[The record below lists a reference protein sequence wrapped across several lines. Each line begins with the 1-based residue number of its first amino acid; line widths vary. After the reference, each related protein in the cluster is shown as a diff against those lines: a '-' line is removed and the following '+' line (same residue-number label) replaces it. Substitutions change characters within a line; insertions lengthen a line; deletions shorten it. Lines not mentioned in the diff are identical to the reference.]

1 MASSLARI
9 AARGVL
15 WTGFGQVLR
24 QVIQVVSSVVLA
36 RLLLPA
42 DFGLLGMAI
51 FFVGFAQLF
60 ADFGIGSAIIHRQEL
75 DQRILSSSFWFGVI
89 VSAGL
94 AVLVSLCAE
103 PVAAFYGEPSLVP
116 IVLMLSIN
124 LILTGAQA
132 VPMARL
138 QQQMRFADAAKA
150 QVLSGLI
157 AATTAIV
164 LAFAGFGV
172 WALVFQ
178 PIVGSTVMLALM
190 MYFGEW
196 RPSFTMHW
204 PSVRSLLG
212 FSGHVLSSSMI
223 TYATRNVDQ
232 LLIGRFI
239 GQAALGVYSLA
250 YQIMLYPLQHVSSVI
265 VRVLFPTL
273 SQIRGDV
280 DRFSSAYLAAV
291 GVIAFITFPLMAGLF
306 AVADDFVV
314 VVFGDKW
321 VGMVLVLKV
330 FAWLGMMQSI
340 ATTVGTIY
348 LATGETKLM
357 LKVST
362 YSAPVLI
369 GGMVAGLYWGIEG
382 VAVGY
387 TLASF
392 GIFYFSVRVALG
404 VANIPQSRFYASLAR
419 PLCGSIVMVLVVM
432 LIVHLM
438 SDYQEIVR
446 LVVAI
451 SSGVVSYVLLSFI
464 INKKQTNFIIN
475 VLRNAIRKVEVSAA

>member
-1 MASSLARI
+1 
-9 AARGVL
+9 
-15 WTGFGQVLR
+15 
-24 QVIQVVSSVVLA
+24 
-36 RLLLPA
+36 
-42 DFGLLGMAI
+42 
-51 FFVGFAQLF
+51 
-60 ADFGIGSAIIHRQEL
+60 
-75 DQRILSSSFWFGVI
+75 
-89 VSAGL
+89 
-94 AVLVSLCAE
+94 
-103 PVAAFYGEPSLVP
+103 
-116 IVLMLSIN
+116 
-124 LILTGAQA
+124 
-132 VPMARL
+132 
-138 QQQMRFADAAKA
+138 
-150 QVLSGLI
+150 
-157 AATTAIV
+157 
-164 LAFAGFGV
+164 
-172 WALVFQ
+172 
-178 PIVGSTVMLALM
+178 
-190 MYFGEW
+190 
-196 RPSFTMHW
+196 
-204 PSVRSLLG
+204 
-212 FSGHVLSSSMI
+212 MI